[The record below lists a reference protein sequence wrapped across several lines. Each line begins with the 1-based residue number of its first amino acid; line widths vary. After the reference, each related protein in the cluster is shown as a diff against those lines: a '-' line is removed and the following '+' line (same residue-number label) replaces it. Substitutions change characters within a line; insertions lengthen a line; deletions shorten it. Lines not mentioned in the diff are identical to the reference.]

1 MIVLAINSATT
12 VTEIAL
18 IKNRKVLAE
27 KSWISNKNEAE
38 KIPPAIRG
46 ILKKNG
52 LNYKDIGM
60 LFVVSGP
67 GSFTGLRVGVT
78 IGNTLGFGLK
88 IPMKSCT
95 TFELMHAKIS
105 SSAKNKTVTVIS
117 AGGGQVAVMKKG
129 LKEPKIASREELG
142 LWLNHEKG
150 LQYALLDFKK
160 EQQAEIQKI
169 LKSAKLKLLPGNAE
183 KSFGKAVIGL
193 FAKSPKHKIVKPNYL
208 QKPTITASKKPVFT

>member
-1 MIVLAINSATT
+1 MIVLGINSATT

-18 IKNRKVLAE
+18 IKNQKVLAE
-27 KSWISNKNEAE
+27 KSWISNKDEAE

-46 ILKKNG
+46 ILKKSG

-78 IGNTLGFGLK
+78 IGNALGFGLSV
-88 IPMKSCT
+88 PMKSCT
-95 TFELMHAKIS
+95 TFELLQAKIS
-105 SSAKNKTVTVIS
+105 PTAKNKTVIVIS

-129 LKEPKIASREELG
+129 LKVPKIISREELG
-142 LWLNHEKG
+142 LWLNQEKG

-160 EQQAEIQKI
+160 EQQTEIQKI
-169 LKSAKLKLLPGNAE
+169 LKSAKLKLLPKNAE
-183 KSFGKAVIGL
+183 KSFGKAIIEL
-193 FAKSPKHKIVKPNYL
+193 LTKSPKHKMVKPNYL
-208 QKPTITASKKPVFT
+208 QKPNITASKKPVFT

>member
-1 MIVLAINSATT
+1 MIVLGINSATT

-18 IKNRKVLAE
+18 IKNQKVLAE
-27 KSWISNKNEAE
+27 KSWISNKDEAE

-46 ILKKNG
+46 ILKKSG

-78 IGNTLGFGLK
+78 IGNALGFGLNV
-88 IPMKSCT
+88 PMKSCT
-95 TFELMHAKIS
+95 TFDLLQAKIAQ
-105 SSAKNKTVTVIS
+105 SAKNKIVIIIS

-129 LKEPKIASREELG
+129 LKAPKIILRDELSA
-142 LWLNHEKG
+142 WLNQEKG

-160 EQQAEIQKI
+160 EQQTEIQKI
-169 LKSAKLKLLPGNAE
+169 LKSAKLKLLPKNAE
-183 KSFGKAVIGL
+183 KSFGKAIIDLVK
-193 FAKSPKHKIVKPNYL
+193 KSPKHKTIKPNYL
-208 QKPTITASKKPVFT
+208 QKPNITASKKPVFT